1 MSPPVSESP
10 KISEQTTQPEL
21 GCLVLVVNASK
32 TDERVFSE
40 FLHAEGHQVCSA
52 QGMEQALRVYFQ
64 LKPDIVLVDLSTNVR
79 EGERIVR
86 AVKEQDEYQFV
97 PVLLISLQRE
107 DALLVK
113 SMPFGADD
121 FISGSFDAD
130 VLHSK
135 MNAMLRLRA
144 QFREQLNRHRELS
157 HRHQNIIREH
167 DRAER
172 IFTRMLHPSVF
183 NLPNVR
189 HLLSPMGTFSGDFLL
204 AAPTP
209 FGGQIAMVADFTGH
223 GLSAAIG
230 ALPTSNIFYGMAR
243 KGFSVRDIVV
253 EINERLYKI
262 LPPEMFM
269 AAGVISYEP
278 QRSLV
283 SVWNGGIP
291 EIWLKANGSGLK
303 ATFASRSLP
312 LGILPADQFDPQIE
326 RMEVETQDRIYIF
339 SDGIIEAEN
348 LNSERFGLHTLKTIV
363 EEAHTTQ
370 GLFNE
375 IILALDTFRDGQE
388 QTDDL
393 TLMEFACDLDPVPS
407 MGKVTASEANKP
419 LSDWQTS
426 LVLNGPTLRSY
437 DPVPNILQQLVEI
450 QGLSVH
456 RERLYTVFS
465 ELYTNALEHGILGL
479 DSSMKV
485 NDEGFQAYIELREQ
499 KLEQLVNGQIEIMI
513 THRAHSNGGRIHLEI
528 LDTGPGFDHTAPL
541 PLLRNNKILFRRG
554 IPLVKAICSELTYL
568 GRGNHVVAC
577 YDWHQV

>member
-1 MSPPVSESP
+1 M
-10 KISEQTTQPEL
+10 
-21 GCLVLVVNASK
+21 
-32 TDERVFSE
+32 
-40 FLHAEGHQVCSA
+40 
-52 QGMEQALRVYFQ
+52 
-64 LKPDIVLVDLSTNVR
+64 
-79 EGERIVR
+79 
-86 AVKEQDEYQFV
+86 
-97 PVLLISLQRE
+97 
-107 DALLVK
+107 
-113 SMPFGADD
+113 
-121 FISGSFDAD
+121 
-130 VLHSK
+130 
-135 MNAMLRLRA
+135 
-144 QFREQLNRHRELS
+144 
-157 HRHQNIIREH
+157 
-167 DRAER
+167 
-172 IFTRMLHPSVF
+172 
-183 NLPNVR
+183 
-189 HLLSPMGTFSGDFLL
+189 
-204 AAPTP
+204 
-209 FGGQIAMVADFTGH
+209 
-223 GLSAAIG
+223 
-230 ALPTSNIFYGMAR
+230 
-243 KGFSVRDIVV
+243 V